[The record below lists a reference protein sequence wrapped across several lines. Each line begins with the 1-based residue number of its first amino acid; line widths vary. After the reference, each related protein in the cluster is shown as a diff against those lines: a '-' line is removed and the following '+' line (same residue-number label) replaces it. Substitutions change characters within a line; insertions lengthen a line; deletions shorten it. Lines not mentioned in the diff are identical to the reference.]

1 MESNDNDNSEK
12 TLSDFE
18 KIMQLNKL
26 GALFLSGDKYDK
38 ALNILSKTLEFYIEK
53 KQNKKIPPFFYSIL
67 YCNLAKTYS
76 CLKQFDKASPL
87 YSECILNHPLFKLL
101 LKHNAFLT
109 QTFHLMPLEQLLTCK
124 NSVTEEKVLL
134 KFNALNSYFSI
145 TDTTIRNEVVKRIH
159 KEFKGN
165 NLNTIASLSDS
176 LVNLAV
182 ILQINNKELE
192 ASLDMYIIS
201 LLLTQDNTV
210 ANVNYNNFL
219 REVNMK
225 LKSDEYIVKRI
236 QYAKNDNTITITPAD
251 AAVPLS
257 TIETTTTTTTHVNEV
272 SMNFICMK
280 WGTKYSSEYVNKLY
294 RGIHTNTQHKFN
306 FYCITDDN
314 TGLDVAIKPIKL
326 ETQFT
331 GWMKKSMLF
340 DDKILNQITTNAH
353 SVLCFIDLDMIIYN
367 NIDFLFDYNGNFCLM
382 KTDDIQCESSIN
394 GYNSSIVIWK
404 RGFGKEIYNVM
415 ERYETLLT
423 KQIVRF
429 DHYLEFI
436 IKHSDF
442 IQDVFKGKI
451 LDYNT
456 YCKGK
461 DELPSTGAIIA
472 FPRSPKP
479 HECNESWISK
489 YWK

>member
-1 MESNDNDNSEK
+1 MEGNNQNANKGDEER
-12 TLSDFE
+12 TVSDFE

-26 GALFLSGDKYDK
+26 GALFLSGDKYEK
-38 ALNILSKTLEFYIEK
+38 ALNILSKTLEFYVEK
-53 KQNKKIPPFFYSIL
+53 KQKKQIPPFFYSIL

-87 YSECILNHPLFKLL
+87 YSECITNHPLFKLL
-101 LKHNAFLT
+101 SKHNSFLT
-109 QTFHLMPLEQLLTCK
+109 ETFHLMPLEHLLTSQSK
-124 NSVTEEKVLL
+124 VTEEKVLL
-134 KFNALNSYFSI
+134 KFNALNEFFN
-145 TDTTIRNEVVKRIH
+145 TKNTTVRDEVTKRIH

-165 NLNTIASLSDS
+165 NLNTVASLSDS

-236 QYAKNDNTITITPAD
+236 QYAKNDDTISITPAD
-251 AAVPLS
+251 ASVHNASPVTP
-257 TIETTTTTTTHVNEV
+257 ETNTNEV
-272 SMNFICMK
+272 TTNFICMK

-294 RGIHTNTQHKFN
+294 RGIFTNTKHKFN

-314 TGLDVAIKPIKL
+314 SGLDGAIKPIKL

-340 DDKILNQITTNAH
+340 DDKILDQITTNPQ
-353 SVLCFIDLDMIIYN
+353 SVLCFIDLDMIVYS
-367 NIDFLFDYNGNFCLM
+367 NIGTRCLQRM
-382 KTDDIQCESSIN
+382 VKMGE
-394 GYNSSIVIWK
+394 K
-404 RGFGKEIYNVM
+404 R
-415 ERYETLLT
+415 
-423 KQIVRF
+423 
-429 DHYLEFI
+429 
-436 IKHSDF
+436 
-442 IQDVFKGKI
+442 
-451 LDYNT
+451 
-456 YCKGK
+456 
-461 DELPSTGAIIA
+461 
-472 FPRSPKP
+472 
-479 HECNESWISK
+479 
-489 YWK
+489 